1 MERLLEWGLGAS
13 DEARDDLMMSEVRSM
28 LEDIITRLQDFME
41 QEARSCSMDFGCV
54 TPEYVF
60 RSWGG
65 SIAMDE
71 IAAGLTELRKQGI
84 PELGI

>member
-13 DEARDDLMMSEVRSM
+13 DEAWDDLMMSEVRSM

-71 IAAGLTELRKQGI
+71 IATGLTELRKQGI

>member
-1 MERLLEWGLGAS
+1 MDIVDRLREFFEN
-13 DEARDDLMMSEVRSM
+13 EAR
-28 LEDIITRLQDFME
+28 
-41 QEARSCSMDFGCV
+41 ACSMDFGCV

-65 SIAMDE
+65 SVTIDE
-71 IAAGLTELRKQGI
+71 IATGLTELRKQGI

>member
-1 MERLLEWGLGAS
+1 MMHSVLINRLKA
-13 DEARDDLMMSEVRSM
+13 
-28 LEDIITRLQDFME
+28 FME
-41 QEARSCSMDFGCV
+41 NEARSCSMDFGCV

-65 SIAMDE
+65 SVAMDE
-71 IAAGLTELRKQGI
+71 IVTGLTELRTKGI

>member
-1 MERLLEWGLGAS
+1 MDMIDRLREFI
-13 DEARDDLMMSEVRSM
+13 EN
-28 LEDIITRLQDFME
+28 
-41 QEARSCSMDFGCV
+41 EARSCSMDFGCV

-65 SIAMDE
+65 SVAIDE
-71 IAAGLTELRKQGI
+71 IATGLTKLRKKGV

>member
-1 MERLLEWGLGAS
+1 MGTP
-13 DEARDDLMMSEVRSM
+13 DEARDDIMMSDVRSVM
-28 LEDIITRLQDFME
+28 EEVITRLREFME
-41 QEARSCSMDFGCV
+41 NEARSCSMDFGCV

-65 SIAMDE
+65 SVAIDE
-71 IAAGLTELRKQGI
+71 IATGLADLRKQGV